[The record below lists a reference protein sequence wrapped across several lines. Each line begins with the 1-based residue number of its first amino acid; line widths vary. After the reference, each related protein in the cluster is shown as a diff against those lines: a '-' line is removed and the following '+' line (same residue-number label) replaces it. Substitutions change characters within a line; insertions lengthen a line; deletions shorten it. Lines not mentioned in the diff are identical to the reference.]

1 VARPPRLS
9 ESGQAS
15 VDIKS
20 FIISISCRNYETFN
34 MGGRYGKYGEIKR
47 FERLRKNRR
56 NLSCGQGRPGFVK
69 GHAGKVRPL
78 KKHLRH
84 PGTKN

>member
-1 VARPPRLS
+1 LTFTV
-9 ESGQAS
+9 G
-15 VDIKS
+15 D
-20 FIISISCRNYETFN
+20 FIILV

-47 FERLRKNRR
+47 FERLRKSRR
-56 NLSCGQGRPGFVK
+56 NISCGQGRPGFVK

>member
-1 VARPPRLS
+1 
-9 ESGQAS
+9 
-15 VDIKS
+15 
-20 FIISISCRNYETFN
+20 

-47 FERLRKNRR
+47 FERLRKSRR
-56 NLSCGQGRPGFVK
+56 NISCGQGRPGFVK

>member
-1 VARPPRLS
+1 
-9 ESGQAS
+9 
-15 VDIKS
+15 
-20 FIISISCRNYETFN
+20 

-56 NLSCGQGRPGFVK
+56 NISCGQGRPGFVK
-69 GHAGKVRPL
+69 GHARKVRPL